1 MKRLVQLGI
10 SSALLLPV
18 TGMAAEAAE
27 REDGSMVLVY
37 LFLATCGLIVL
48 LQLLPVLAMV
58 FGIVRGLFSKRRV
71 PKPVPVK
78 HRQR

>member
-10 SSALLLPV
+10 SAVLLSPLA
-18 TGMAAEAAE
+18 GFSAEAAE

-48 LQLLPVLAMV
+48 LQLLPVLAMF
-58 FGIVRGLFSKRRV
+58 FGIVRGLFSKRQEA
-71 PKPVPVK
+71 KPVPVK
-78 HRQR
+78 HR